1 LTSAPTLASLDAT
14 FARIFGRPPSTIGRA
29 PGRVNLIGEHTDHSG
44 GFVLPTPVPLH
55 TSVVLAQ
62 REDATVRAHSTHR
75 RGTSGAVPAFRLG
88 DERRTGGWVDY
99 VAGVTSALREA
110 GYSIGGADLLVTSDV
125 PIGSGLSSSAALL
138 VATLRAFNDAFD
150 LSLDGQ
156 AIASLAWQ
164 AETGLVGAPV
174 GIMDQMVCSLG
185 TPGSALFLDTRA
197 RTFDLVPLP
206 DAAEIAVIDSRLPHH
221 HASGEYRIRRSQCE
235 AAAAA
240 LGVPL
245 LRDLTP
251 SDLPRIARLP
261 EPLSRRARHVVLEN
275 ARVVSAV
282 DALRGS
288 DLSTFGGLM
297 NASHASLRDDFEVS
311 VRAIDRLVSAAQTAP
326 YAYGARITG
335 GGFGGS
341 IVILTAVGHARA
353 VAIDVC
359 REAEGEGWCQPAPV
373 VPVSQLS
380 PSHPSI
386 P

>member
-1 LTSAPTLASLDAT
+1 VSGLAFLDL
-14 FARIFGRPPSTIGRA
+14 FGRAPQASAQA
-29 PGRVNLIGEHTDHSG
+29 PGRVNLIGEHTDYNDG
-44 GFVLPTPVPLH
+44 LVLPTTIPQQTRIEIARSPGDLVRAWSANV
-55 TSVVLAQ
+55 SVDGVLA
-62 REDATVRAHSTHR
+62 TY
-75 RGTSGAVPAFRLG
+75 RLG
-88 DERRTGGWVDY
+88 QEQPRHAWIDF
-99 VAGVTSALREA
+99 AQGVTATLREA
-110 GYSIGGADLLVTSDV
+110 GLPVGAFDLRVESTV
-125 PIGSGLSSSAALL
+125 PLGSGLSSSAALL
-138 VATLRAFNDAFD
+138 VALLRGLREIFA
-150 LSLDGQ
+150 LSVDDTT
-156 AIASLAWQ
+156 IAKLAQ
-164 AETGLVGAPV
+164 RAENSLVGAPV